1 MSAEC
6 SVQEGT
12 CLGYASTLRARMDHT
27 ASWGA
32 PSGGT
37 SYGLGNGM
45 TYPHTNHP
53 ETCKFHV
60 TNKQASLSYG
70 QVLAP
75 ESIDQH
81 ATQPTNLPAAQ
92 EKDYVFFERDTSQM
106 NKATIDAARSA
117 KIRLEH
123 SYRMAVNQA
132 VERSQRRTELEKRLL
147 NPPDGALVSDE
158 RKARQL
164 AQLGRRETSY
174 LRLRRTRLGL
184 ADFRTVKV
192 IGKGSFGEVRVVQK
206 VDTGKIYAM
215 KTLRKSEMLKKDQL
229 AHVRAERDV
238 LAESNSPWVV
248 QLYYS
253 FQDTAYL
260 YLLMEFLPGGDLM
273 TMLIKYDTFS
283 EDVTRFYIAE
293 CVLALEGIHQLGF
306 IHRDIKP
313 DNILIDRKGHIKL
326 SDFGLSTGFHK
337 QHDNAYYQKLLEDPP
352 PQSSSQSNRNSVAVN
367 SITLTLSNKD
377 QIATWKAN
385 RRKLAYSTVGTP
397 DYIAPEIFLQ
407 QGYGHECDWWS
418 LGTIMF
424 ECLCGY
430 PPFCSDNAHDT
441 YRKILA
447 WRETLQFPDDIHL
460 SPEAE
465 DMIHRLITAPEK
477 RLGRN
482 GAQEIKDHP
491 FFAGVDWTT
500 IRQIDAPFVPHLSS
514 ITDTSYFPTE
524 DYQDV
529 PDVPVG
535 ADTDVGAKDL
545 AFLGYTF
552 RRYEANENAL

>member
-1 MSAEC
+1 MSAGC

-53 ETCKFHV
+53 ETCTFHV

-92 EKDYVFFERDTSQM
+92 EKDYVFFERDTRQM

-293 CVLALEGIHQLGF
+293 CVLALEGIHQLVF
-306 IHRDIKP
+306 IHRDINP
-313 DNILIDRKGHIKL
+313 DNILIYRKGHIKL

>member
-45 TYPHTNHP
+45 TYPHTIHP
-53 ETCKFHV
+53 ETCTFHV

-273 TMLIKYDTFS
+273 TMLIKYDTSS

-535 ADTDVGAKDL
+535 ADTDVSAKDL

>member
-1 MSAEC
+1 MDTPYGNEPMDTQSYGAFQYPEAPKGDANALADPSSAE
-6 SVQEGT
+6 
-12 CLGYASTLRARMDHT
+12 D
-27 ASWGA
+27 
-32 PSGGT
+32 
-37 SYGLGNGM
+37 
-45 TYPHTNHP
+45 
-53 ETCKFHV
+53 
-60 TNKQASLSYG
+60 
-70 QVLAP
+70 
-75 ESIDQH
+75 
-81 ATQPTNLPAAQ
+81 
-92 EKDYVFFERDTSQM
+92 EKDYVFFPRDTSHIS
-106 NKATIDAARSA
+106 KATLDAARSA
-117 KIRLEH
+117 KLRLEH

-132 VERSQRRTELEKRLL
+132 VERNQRRIDLEKKLVQ
-147 NPPDGALVSDE
+147 PPDGVPISDE

-164 AQLGRRETSY
+164 AQLGRRETSF

-184 ADFRTVKV
+184 SDFRTVKV

-215 KTLRKSEMLKKDQL
+215 KTLRKAEMFKKDQL

-253 FQDTAYL
+253 FQDAAYL

-283 EDVTRFYIAE
+283 EDVTRFYMAE

-313 DNILIDRKGHIKL
+313 DNILIDSKGHIKL

-337 QHDNAYYQKLLEDPP
+337 QHDNAYYQKLLEDPRQAP
-352 PQSSSQSNRNSVAVN
+352 SNQNNRNSVAVN

-407 QGYGHECDWWS
+407 QGYGQECDWWS

-430 PPFCSDNAHDT
+430 PPFCSDNPHDT
-441 YRKILA
+441 YHKILA
-447 WRETLQFPDDIHL
+447 WRETLRFPDDIHL

-465 DMIHRLITAPEK
+465 DMIHRLITAPEE

-482 GAQEIKDHP
+482 GAQEIKNHP

-500 IRQIDAPFVPHLSS
+500 IRRIDAPFVPHLTSV
-514 ITDTSYFPTE
+514 TDTSYFPTE
-524 DYQDV
+524 EYQDV
-529 PDVPVG
+529 PDVPPG
-535 ADTDVGAKDL
+535 AETDVGAKNL
-545 AFLGYTF
+545 AFLGYTY

>member
-1 MSAEC
+1 MPSA
-6 SVQEGT
+6 
-12 CLGYASTLRARMDHT
+12 
-27 ASWGA
+27 
-32 PSGGT
+32 
-37 SYGLGNGM
+37 
-45 TYPHTNHP
+45 
-53 ETCKFHV
+53 
-60 TNKQASLSYG
+60 QAS
-70 QVLAP
+70 A
-75 ESIDQH
+75 
-81 ATQPTNLPAAQ
+81 QPVPTEQ
-92 EKDYVFFERDTSQM
+92 ERDYVYFRRDTSHM
-106 NKATIDAARSA
+106 NKATVDAAKSA
-117 KIRLEH
+117 KMRLEH
-123 SYRMAVNQA
+123 YYRMTVDQA
-132 VERSQRRTELEKRLL
+132 IERNQRRTDLEKRLL
-147 NPPDGALVSDE
+147 NPPDGIPISDE

-164 AQLGRRETSY
+164 AQLGRRETSF

-184 ADFRTVKV
+184 SDFRTVKV

-253 FQDTAYL
+253 FQDSAYL

-337 QHDNAYYQKLLEDPP
+337 QHDNAYYQKLLEDPMQ
-352 PQSSSQSNRNSVAVN
+352 QSPVQSNRNSVAVN
-367 SITLTLSNKD
+367 SITLTLSSKD

-430 PPFCSDNAHDT
+430 PPFCSENAHDT

-447 WRETLQFPDDIHL
+447 WRETLQIPDDIHL

-465 DMIHRLITAPEK
+465 DMIFQLITAPEK

-491 FFAGVDWTT
+491 FFAGVDWST

-514 ITDTSYFPTE
+514 VTDTSYFPTE

-552 RRYEANENAL
+552 RRYEANESAL

>member
-1 MSAEC
+1 MPSA
-6 SVQEGT
+6 
-12 CLGYASTLRARMDHT
+12 
-27 ASWGA
+27 
-32 PSGGT
+32 
-37 SYGLGNGM
+37 
-45 TYPHTNHP
+45 
-53 ETCKFHV
+53 
-60 TNKQASLSYG
+60 QAS
-70 QVLAP
+70 A
-75 ESIDQH
+75 
-81 ATQPTNLPAAQ
+81 QPVPTEQ
-92 EKDYVFFERDTSQM
+92 ERDYVYFRRDTSHM
-106 NKATIDAARSA
+106 NKATVDAAKSA
-117 KIRLEH
+117 KMRLEH
-123 SYRMAVNQA
+123 YYRMTVDQA
-132 VERSQRRTELEKRLL
+132 IERNQRRMDLEKRLL
-147 NPPDGALVSDE
+147 NPPDGIPISDE

-164 AQLGRRETSY
+164 AQLGRRETSF

-184 ADFRTVKV
+184 SDFRTVKV

-253 FQDTAYL
+253 FQDSAYL

-352 PQSSSQSNRNSVAVN
+352 QQSPVQSNRNSVAVN
-367 SITLTLSNKD
+367 SITLTLSSKD

-424 ECLCGY
+424 ECVRSVMC
-430 PPFCSDNAHDT
+430 
-441 YRKILA
+441 
-447 WRETLQFPDDIHL
+447 
-460 SPEAE
+460 
-465 DMIHRLITAPEK
+465 
-477 RLGRN
+477 
-482 GAQEIKDHP
+482 
-491 FFAGVDWTT
+491 
-500 IRQIDAPFVPHLSS
+500 
-514 ITDTSYFPTE
+514 
-524 DYQDV
+524 
-529 PDVPVG
+529 
-535 ADTDVGAKDL
+535 
-545 AFLGYTF
+545 
-552 RRYEANENAL
+552 

>member
-1 MSAEC
+1 
-6 SVQEGT
+6 
-12 CLGYASTLRARMDHT
+12 
-27 ASWGA
+27 
-32 PSGGT
+32 
-37 SYGLGNGM
+37 M

-53 ETCKFHV
+53 ETCTFHV

>member
-1 MSAEC
+1 MM
-6 SVQEGT
+6 EGARPDF
-12 CLGYASTLRARMDHT
+12 ASIGMLISRLTFAGPPTSMP
-27 ASWGA
+27 SSSSMA
-32 PSGGT
+32 PAPPT
-37 SYGLGNGM
+37 S
-45 TYPHTNHP
+45 HP
-53 ETCKFHV
+53 
-60 TNKQASLSYG
+60 G
-70 QVLAP
+70 Q
-75 ESIDQH
+75 DD
-81 ATQPTNLPAAQ
+81 
-92 EKDYVFFERDTSQM
+92 EKDYVYFVRDTSHIS
-106 NKATIDAARSA
+106 KATQDAARSA
-117 KIRLEH
+117 KMRLEH
-123 SYRMAVNQA
+123 SYRLAVNQA
-132 VERSQRRTELEKRLL
+132 IERNQRRQDLEKRLAH
-147 NPPDGALVSDE
+147 PPDGVPLSEE
-158 RKARQL
+158 RITRQL
-164 AQLGRRETSY
+164 ALLGRRETNF
-174 LRLRRTRLGL
+174 LRLRRTRFGL
-184 ADFRTVKV
+184 SDFRTVKV

-215 KTLRKSEMLKKDQL
+215 KTLRKSEMFKKDQL

-253 FQDTAYL
+253 FQDAAYL

-306 IHRDIKP
+306 IHRDVKP
-313 DNILIDRKGHIKL
+313 DNILIDSKGHIKL

-337 QHDNAYYQKLLEDPP
+337 QHDNAYYQKLFEEPP
-352 PQSSSQSNRNSVAVN
+352 SAASAAQSNRNSVAVN
-367 SITLTLSNKD
+367 SITLTLSSKD

-397 DYIAPEIFLQ
+397 DYIAPEIFMQ
-407 QGYGHECDWWS
+407 QGYGQECDWWS

-447 WRETLQFPDDIHL
+447 WRETLQIPDDIHL

-465 DMIHRLITAPEK
+465 DMIHRLIAAPEE

-491 FFAGVDWTT
+491 FFAGVDWST
-500 IRQIDAPFVPHLSS
+500 IRRIDAPFVPRLTSV
-514 ITDTSYFPTE
+514 TDTSYFPTE

-529 PDVPVG
+529 PDVPPG
-535 ADTDVGAKDL
+535 AETDVGAKDL

-552 RRYEANENAL
+552 RRYEANESAL

>member
-53 ETCKFHV
+53 ETCTFHV

-313 DNILIDRKGHIKL
+313 ENLLVGIRGEVKIA
-326 SDFGLSTGFHK
+326 DFGW
-337 QHDNAYYQKLLEDPP
+337 
-352 PQSSSQSNRNSVAVN
+352 SVHAPG
-367 SITLTLSNKD
+367 
-377 QIATWKAN
+377 N
-385 RRKLAYSTVGTP
+385 RRAT
-397 DYIAPEIFLQ
+397 
-407 QGYGHECDWWS
+407 
-418 LGTIMF
+418 
-424 ECLCGY
+424 LCGTLDY
-430 PPFCSDNAHDT
+430 LPPEMVEGKPHGGAVDLWAMGVLTYEFLEGVPPFEELSGASMT
-441 YRKILA
+441 YKRIAAVDL
-447 WRETLQFPDDIHL
+447 HM
-460 SPEAE
+460 PERFSE
-465 DMIHRLITAPEK
+465 E
-477 RLGRN
+477 
-482 GAQEIKDHP
+482 
-491 FFAGVDWTT
+491 
-500 IRQIDAPFVPHLSS
+500 
-514 ITDTSYFPTE
+514 
-524 DYQDV
+524 
-529 PDVPVG
+529 
-535 ADTDVGAKDL
+535 AKDL
-545 AFLGYTF
+545 VRSLL
-552 RRYEANENAL
+552 RYNPADRLPLSKVLRHPWISRHDPTAYARASRYVRMEP

>member
-1 MSAEC
+1 MD
-6 SVQEGT
+6 GT
-12 CLGYASTLRARMDHT
+12 RPIAYSTADAAFANRPNGEREHGASELGALQQAYGYGSNQYMVPVVGAVGQQQTENTGGRMNNDNEEDYVYFARDGSLLSKTTL
-27 ASWGA
+27 
-32 PSGGT
+32 
-37 SYGLGNGM
+37 N
-45 TYPHTNHP
+45 
-53 ETCKFHV
+53 
-60 TNKQASLSYG
+60 
-70 QVLAP
+70 
-75 ESIDQH
+75 
-81 ATQPTNLPAAQ
+81 AAQ
-92 EKDYVFFERDTSQM
+92 
-106 NKATIDAARSA
+106 SA
-117 KIRLEH
+117 KLRLEH
-123 SYRMAVNQA
+123 TYRTAVNQA
-132 VERSQRRTELEKRLL
+132 VERSQRRAELERHLL
-147 NPPDGALVSDE
+147 NPSDGIPLSEE

-164 AQLGRRETSY
+164 GELGRRESSF

-238 LAESNSPWVV
+238 LAESNSPWIV

-293 CVLALEGIHQLGF
+293 CVLALESIHILGF
-306 IHRDIKP
+306 IHRDVKP
-313 DNILIDRKGHIKL
+313 DNILIDNKGHIKM

-337 QHDNAYYQKLLEDPP
+337 QHDNAYYQKLLEDPV
-352 PQSSSQSNRNSVAVN
+352 PQNEEQSNRNSVAVN

-407 QGYGHECDWWS
+407 QGYGNECDWWS

-465 DMIHRLITAPEK
+465 DLIRRLISAPEE
-477 RLGRN
+477 RLGKT
-482 GAQEIKDHP
+482 GAQEIMDHP
-491 FFAGVDWTT
+491 FFAGVDWST
-500 IRQIDAPFVPHLSS
+500 IRRIDAPFVPHLQSV
-514 ITDTSYFPTE
+514 TDTSYFPTE

-529 PDVPVG
+529 PEVPTG
-535 ADTDVGAKDL
+535 ADVDVCAKDL

-552 RRYEANENAL
+552 RRYEANEGAL